1 MNNIKNFTIIF
12 MFTCIY
18 LNKIIK
24 RLIYE
29 VSLMKRKKN
38 ENQYLVKL
46 LIINYKLP
54 LFVKFKL
61 FILH

>member
-24 RLIYE
+24 KLIYE
-29 VSLMKRKKN
+29 VSLMKRKKM
-38 ENQYLVKL
+38 K
-46 LIINYKLP
+46 IN
-54 LFVKFKL
+54 
-61 FILH
+61 I